1 MSHFAALFVVVVI
14 LNAANNPIL
23 INNKSHRCYSAAT
36 KAGLDEECDVTD
48 IGDISPECV
57 DYGKFLDELFVLRDL
72 LAADASKGGST
83 KKMSLADVLKNVKLS
98 APTEGAP
105 GEHNNSPELAT
116 ALADA
121 KKATAKYG
129 ITSPEAKL
137 AWETYEDIASTGT
150 SNAVGV
156 NLMEEC
162 SIESGQ
168 DACKAMEELE
178 RVMPVLLAISMT
190 N

>member
-1 MSHFAALFVVVVI
+1 MA
-14 LNAANNPIL
+14 
-23 INNKSHRCYSAAT
+23 
-36 KAGLDEECDVTD
+36 D
-48 IGDISPECV
+48 IGEVSPECL

-72 LAADASKGGST
+72 LAADASKGST
-83 KKMSLADVLKNVKLS
+83 RMSLADVLKNIKLS
-98 APTEGAP
+98 APTEGAT
-105 GEHNNSPELAT
+105 GEHSNSPELTT
-116 ALADA
+116 ALEDA
-121 KKATAKYG
+121 KTATEKHG

-178 RVMPVLLAISMT
+178 RVMPVLLAISMK